1 MTGDAV
7 MLHGQQA
14 VVTGGGRGI
23 GLTIARAL
31 AGAGAG
37 VTLIGRDEGRL
48 ATAAAGIGP
57 ATRFV
62 AADVT
67 DGPALTAALG
77 GLGPVDIL
85 INNAGGTDGK
95 PFKRVTADDMRRSLD
110 LNLMGA
116 FHAIQALLPGMVARG
131 AGRIVNI
138 ASTAGQKGYAY
149 VVPYCTAKHA
159 LIGLTRSLAVELA
172 RSGIT
177 VNAVCPGYTDTDLLQ
192 ASLDAIQAKTGLSRD
207 QALSQIL
214 AGNPQAR
221 PIRPEEVAAAVLWL
235 CGPQAGSVT
244 GQSIGLSGGEVM

>member
-23 GLTIARAL
+23 GLAIARAL

-85 INNAGGTDGK
+85 INNAGGTEGK

-116 FHAIQALLPGMVARG
+116 FHAIQTLLPGMVARG

-177 VNAVCPGYTDTDLLQ
+177 VNAVCPGYTDTDLLH
-192 ASLDAIQAKTGLSRD
+192 ASLDAIQAKTGISRD

-214 AGNPQAR
+214 SGNPQAR

>member
-23 GLTIARAL
+23 GLAIARAL

-62 AADVT
+62 AADVM

-85 INNAGGTDGK
+85 INNAGGTEGK

-116 FHAIQALLPGMVARG
+116 FHATQALLPGMVARG

>member
-1 MTGDAV
+1 MTGDGAV
-7 MLHGQQA
+7 LDGQQA

-23 GLTIARAL
+23 GLAVARVL
-31 AGAGAG
+31 AAAGAG

-48 ATAAAGIGP
+48 AAAAAGIGS
-57 ATRFV
+57 AARFV
-62 AADVT
+62 TADVT

-77 GLGPVDIL
+77 GLGPIDIL
-85 INNAGGTDGK
+85 VNNAGGTEGK
-95 PFKRVTADDMRRSLD
+95 PFKRVTADDLRRSLD

-116 FHAIQALLPGMVARG
+116 FHAIQAVLKGMVARG
-131 AGRIVNI
+131 SGRIVNI

-172 RSGIT
+172 RSGVT

-192 ASLDAIQAKTGLSRD
+192 SSLDAIQAKTGLSRD
-207 QALSQIL
+207 EALSQVL
-214 AGNPQAR
+214 AGNPQGR
-221 PIRPEEVAAAVLWL
+221 PVQPEEVAAAVLWL
-235 CGPQAGSVT
+235 CGPLAGSVT

>member
-23 GLTIARAL
+23 GLAIARAL
-31 AGAGAG
+31 AGAGVG

-48 ATAAAGIGP
+48 AAAAAGIGP

-85 INNAGGTDGK
+85 INNAGGTEGK

-177 VNAVCPGYTDTDLLQ
+177 VNAVCPGYTDTDLLR

-221 PIRPEEVAAAVLWL
+221 AIRPEEVAAAVLWL